1 MTFYSES
8 IYLDLKKNLHGMN
21 YQHLV
26 QERIDKNEGKYSKI
40 AQVLKS
46 EDLGSKAY
54 LFFEEKEIIKED
66 ITNVTLYLK
75 ALIFGETYNN
85 FPFNDVVTRINFIL
99 HKYLEQPSLLDN
111 LVEFIL
117 SEIIDA
123 FRLYLKTYFDNY
135 KKNLTEQ
142 PILSEINQLAMIVY
156 ILTKVRG
163 TKNVR
168 KYLGHDVA
176 DLEPII
182 FFLLSSEE
190 KVPWETKF
198 FLLVWLSVVL
208 MIPFDLKRFDF
219 EIVRVYYM
227 GHFSEQQ
234 FDLIELLILD
244 YLKRSLKC
252 SARIGEAVSLSVS
265 VLFRRTEM
273 RDLQIYQDLIFWGLD
288 EILNKENVYQIF
300 YKTNIYQALKST
312 IKDSK
317 REFADSIYKDIFAK
331 LDEIKNQ
338 PREVPDPSNLK
349 YENLR
354 FTFGLVE
361 KLLRPNPSRPIYRT
375 AKKQLL
381 ETSEGQI
388 NEVPMITNTSKDE
401 MYNTPQAIQDFK
413 KTANPNTEMID
424 ESENL
429 EYLSLIEYVMDIVMD
444 ALGDADSGIR
454 YLAAKNLA
462 SIAYKLPEALSDE
475 LLNAILQLLETNS
488 ENSMHGV
495 CLCIGEFCRKG
506 ILGPQ
511 FLDVIIPLL
520 KRALLF
526 EEYQANYSTGFIV
539 RDAACYISW
548 TFAKAFD
555 AQIMNKYIND
565 FAVTLLVCA
574 LFDKTGNC
582 RRAAAASFQENVG
595 RQGYFPHGIE
605 IISEMDFFSVGFKQ
619 NSFLKIAPFVAH
631 FNNYTIPFID
641 HLSKVKIYHIEKDTR
656 NSACKSL
663 GLISLFDVDYVTSK
677 VLPVLLEDAKNKS
690 IQKRH
695 GALLAIACVLL
706 SYSGNT
712 KIMYEKEKA
721 NENIFKK
728 SLDINER
735 KLVKS
740 GQYMKE
746 FLAEFEALKQQNFIN
761 RLSKEQIEAIIALPS
776 TIIQLGLLKG
786 KGGEITRIALMYLI
800 FSVSLS
806 KIELSHKTIEYYF
819 FMIEECLRTT
829 IDDIHDS
836 AVEAFKEFSIVYLE
850 SKPELYDNYLEIF
863 LKRIE
868 TEVIKDIKKSFS
880 RAVSAFGP
888 QIVTRKLNK
897 TFDVL
902 IANSK
907 INKNIPMNDPEI
919 RKNCIFSTIKLLI
932 KVSQASQDPSLFK
945 RVFDMLGTTVNDYSI
960 DKRGD
965 IGLIIREE
973 VIDSFLELWTFIS
986 SLDHN
991 NPVSQLFMNEFIE
1004 KQIGMVLTQVFEPND
1019 KLRLKGG
1026 FVLQS
1031 LVKNLFNKLPDFPA
1045 KADVAAIFNDQ
1056 ALREKF
1062 QIHQDKYFENYDI
1075 SLIDN
1080 KQFLSYTLNVDFIFF
1095 WNIPRC
1101 SFEQT
1106 TELIKQQKL
1115 NYYIVKGLV
1124 LSIASANEVLSKC
1137 SFESLKAAIED
1148 KPELQVLVLT
1158 NILKVAQYFKN
1169 KEKFFVA
1176 CMRTAQL
1183 LIKNDLIDIEN
1194 SQELFKNFASE
1205 IKTHCATTTSVPKV
1219 I

>member
-21 YQHLV
+21 YQNLV
-26 QERIDKNEGKYSKI
+26 QDRTNKNEGKYSQI
-40 AQVLKS
+40 EQRLQS
-46 EDLGSKAY
+46 EDLGLKTV
-54 LFFEEKEIIKED
+54 LFFQENDIARED
-66 ITNVTLYLK
+66 VNNVCLYFK
-75 ALIFGETYNN
+75 ALVLGETYSN
-85 FPFNDVVTRINFIL
+85 FPFTDVVTRINIIL

-117 SEIIDA
+117 SGIIDA
-123 FRLYLKTYFDNY
+123 FRLYLKTYFENY
-135 KKNLTEQ
+135 KKNLADQ
-142 PILSEINQLAMIVY
+142 SIISEVNQLAMIVY

-176 DLEPII
+176 DLEPIV
-182 FFLLSSEE
+182 FFLLSSEGRI
-190 KVPWETKF
+190 PWETKF

-208 MIPFDLKRFDF
+208 LIPFDLKRFDF
-219 EIVRVYYM
+219 EIIRVYYL

-244 YLKRSLKC
+244 YLKRSLNG
-252 SARIGEAVSLSVS
+252 SSRIGEAVSLCIS
-265 VLFRRTEM
+265 VLFRRTDM
-273 RDLQIYQDLIFWGLD
+273 RDLQIYKDLIFWGLE
-288 EILNKENVYQIF
+288 EILNEANVNQVI
-300 YKTNIYQALKST
+300 YKTNIYQSLKST

-317 REFADSIYKDIFAK
+317 REFADEIYKDIFAK

-338 PREVPDPSNLK
+338 PRECQDPSNLT
-349 YENLR
+349 YSNLK
-354 FTFGLVE
+354 FTFGVVE
-361 KLLRPNPSRPIYRT
+361 KLLRPNVSRPIYRT

-381 ETSEGQI
+381 ETSEGDI
-388 NEVPMITNTSKDE
+388 NEVPMITNTSKE
-401 MYNTPQAIQDFK
+401 EVASASQTSNNLK
-413 KTANPNTEMID
+413 ENANADTEMIE

-429 EYLSLIEYVMDIVMD
+429 EYLSLIEYVMDIVME
-444 ALGDADSGIR
+444 ALGNADSSIR
-454 YLAAKNLA
+454 YLTAKNLA
-462 SIAYKLPEALSDE
+462 NISYKLPEKLSDE
-475 LLNAILQLLETNS
+475 LLNAILELLETNS

-511 FLDVIIPLL
+511 FLDRIISLL
-520 KRALLF
+520 KKALLF

-555 AQIMNKYIND
+555 AQIMHKYIAD

-574 LFDKTGNC
+574 LFDKNGNC

-631 FNNYTIPFID
+631 FNNYTVPFID
-641 HLSKVKIYHIEKDTR
+641 HLSQVKIYHIEKDMR

-663 GLISLFDVDYVTSK
+663 GLIALFDVGYVTSK
-677 VLPVLLEDAKNKS
+677 VLPVLLEDAKSKS

-695 GALLAIACVLL
+695 GALIAIACILL
-706 SYSGNT
+706 SYSSNT
-712 KIMYEKEKA
+712 KIMSEKEKA

-746 FLAEFEALKQQNFIN
+746 FLAEFDALKKQNFID
-761 RLSKEQIEAIIALPS
+761 RLSKEQVEAIIALPR
-776 TIIQLGLLKG
+776 TIVQLGLLKG

-800 FSVSLS
+800 FSISLS
-806 KIELSHKTIEYYF
+806 KIELSHKTTEYFF

-836 AVEAFKEFSIVYLE
+836 AIEAFTEFANFYLE
-850 SKPELYDNYLEIF
+850 ANPELYEGYLEVF
-863 LKRIE
+863 LNRIE

-880 RAVSAFGP
+880 RGVSCFGP
-888 QIVTRKLNK
+888 QIVGRKLDR

-907 INKNIPMNDPEI
+907 ISKNIAMNDPEI
-919 RKNCIFSTIKLLI
+919 RKNCIFSSVKLLI
-932 KVSQASQDPSLFK
+932 KVSATSQNPSLFK
-945 RVFDMLGTTVNDYSI
+945 RVFDMLGTAINDYSI

-973 VIDSFLELWTFIS
+973 VVDSLLELWTFVAGLRHDS
-986 SLDHN
+986 
-991 NPVSQLFMNEFIE
+991 PVTFMFMSEYIE

-1019 KLRLKGG
+1019 RLRLKGG

-1031 LVKNLFNKLPDFPA
+1031 FVKNIVGRLPDFPV
-1045 KADVAAIFNDQ
+1045 KADIEPVFNDE
-1056 ALREKF
+1056 ALRDKF
-1062 QIHQDKYFENYDI
+1062 QLYQDKYFENYDV

-1080 KQFLSYTLNVDFIFF
+1080 KQFLSYTLNKDFIFF

-1106 TELIKQQKL
+1106 TGLIKQPKL
-1115 NYYIVKGLV
+1115 NYYIMKGLV
-1124 LSIASANEVLSKC
+1124 LSVTSSNEVLSKC
-1137 SFESLKAAIED
+1137 AFESLKGAIEES
-1148 KPELQVLVLT
+1148 PEAQVIVLA
-1158 NILKVAQYFKN
+1158 NILKIAQYFKN
-1169 KEKFFVA
+1169 KEKFFVS
-1176 CMRTAQL
+1176 CMKTAHF
-1183 LIKNDLIDIEN
+1183 LIKNDLIDVEN
-1194 SQELFKNFASE
+1194 SQELLKSFAAE
-1205 IKTHCATTTSVPKV
+1205 VKTQCATTTSVPKV
-1219 I
+1219 K